1 VRTGFRA
8 AAGPRVGLCVLPP
21 ARSSSEGHAGWGR
34 VGMRPS
40 VRARVVREGVVRFVA
55 RFPSAPPHL
64 RASTSRSR
72 LPAPPQ
78 T

>member
-21 ARSSSEGHAGWGR
+21 ASPRSFGLGARGHAAECKSSRRSGGLSR
-34 VGMRPS
+34 ACRAVPLRPTPP
-40 VRARVVREGVVRFVA
+40 AGVDFG
-55 RFPSAPPHL
+55 
-64 RASTSRSR
+64 R